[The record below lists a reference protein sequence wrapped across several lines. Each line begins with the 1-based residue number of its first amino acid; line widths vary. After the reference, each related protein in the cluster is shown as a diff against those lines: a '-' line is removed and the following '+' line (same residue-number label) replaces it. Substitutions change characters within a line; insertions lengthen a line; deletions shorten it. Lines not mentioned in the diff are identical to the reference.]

1 MSCERPYALIGILIW
16 IPILLFLFF
25 HKKEAE
31 ITVDAELAAH
41 NRKSGK
47 RRLFDYSRLS
57 KVKILLF
64 GLAWCMLVLAYSK
77 IY

>member
-1 MSCERPYALIGILIW
+1 MKLLNKVKDIILTYKTNILIGILIL

-25 HKKEAE
+25 HKKEAD

-47 RRLFDYSRLS
+47 RRLFDY
-57 KVKILLF
+57 
-64 GLAWCMLVLAYSK
+64 
-77 IY
+77 